1 MSDYREQAEKAL
13 REEGRNVSPD
23 IMSTVIEQ
31 RAKKLRVEAEKGDTP
46 KADSAEQAP
55 VKEEPKP
62 TKEPKPSEGDN
73 PTKDDKPVDDGLK
86 QKLEEYEKQLKTS
99 KGIEEKY
106 EYLKSQI
113 KEKQPKIDER
123 LAKAQKLVDD
133 GMDLNV
139 AIAVVSTNV
148 DEISN
153 LEAVKLKYKLD
164 NPTYAKHDSIVERE
178 VLKAYGVDDIED
190 LEGDDKFNID
200 ANAAKGLLRDKTS
213 IDASLNFGL
222 PEDIDAEFK
231 KGKEESEA
239 KIKAQKEA
247 WSDFAEKSFK
257 PNFKSLPVLD
267 VSGEKLFDFEL
278 SEDDVNRYTEE
289 FVNTVGASEIN
300 EDNAKSAYSFMQMR
314 ALTENFPKIV
324 KAANDRAIASYQE
337 AEDKSKTNPRQEKSE
352 VRENN
357 DARSKAQEKYDAQLR
372 DKYGI

>member
-1 MSDYREQAEKAL
+1 MKDYREQAEKAL
-13 REEGRNVSPD
+13 KEEGLKVSPD

-31 RAKKLRVEAEKGDTP
+31 RAKKLRVEAEKEDTSST
-46 KADSAEQAP
+46 DSAEKAP
-55 VKEEPKP
+55 VKEKPETTDAQKP
-62 TKEPKPSEGDN
+62 TGGDT
-73 PTKDDKPVDDGLK
+73 PPVEKPVDDGLK
-86 QKLEEYEKQLKTS
+86 KQLQEYEDKLKQS
-99 KGIEEKY
+99 KGIKEKY
-106 EYLKSQI
+106 EYLKTQI

-139 AIAVVSTNV
+139 AISIVSANV
-148 DEISN
+148 DEMSN

-164 NPTYAKHDSIVERE
+164 NPTYARHDSIVEKE

-190 LEGDDKFNID
+190 LENEDKFGID
-200 ANAAKGLLRDKTS
+200 AKAARGILKDKTS

-222 PEDIDAEFK
+222 PDDIDAEFE
-231 KGKEESEA
+231 KGKEDNEA
-239 KIKAQKEA
+239 KIKEQKDA

-267 VSGEKLFDFEL
+267 ENGETLFDFEL
-278 SEDDVNRYTEE
+278 SEDDTNRYTKE

-324 KAANDRAIASYQE
+324 KAANDKAVAAYQE
-337 AEDKSKTNPRQEKSE
+337 AEDKSKANPRQEKSE
-352 VRENN
+352 TREQT
-357 DARSKAQEKYDAQLR
+357 DAKSKAQEKYDAQMKS
-372 DKYGI
+372 KYGF